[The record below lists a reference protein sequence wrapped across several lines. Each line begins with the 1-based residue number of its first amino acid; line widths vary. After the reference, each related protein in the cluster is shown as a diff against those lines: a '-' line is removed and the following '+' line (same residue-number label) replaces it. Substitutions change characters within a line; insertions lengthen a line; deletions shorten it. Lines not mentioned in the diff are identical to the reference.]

1 MLTYDLGFVCYGL
14 MGSLAIVD
22 KILSFYFSAQLAYA
36 GPHNYFLLKYYDA
49 DYVIIFVM
57 TMFIKNIIN
66 SPFIRKHDT
75 KSILIKLDTE
85 VNFQGLK
92 LLPKEFSMF
101 AVAKLRSIEFLF
113 SKKTVLPVTCFKGT

>member
-1 MLTYDLGFVCYGL
+1 
-14 MGSLAIVD
+14 
-22 KILSFYFSAQLAYA
+22 
-36 GPHNYFLLKYYDA
+36 
-49 DYVIIFVM
+49 M
-57 TMFIKNIIN
+57 TMFIKHIIN

-101 AVAKLRSIEFLF
+101 AVAKLRSIEFFF
-113 SKKTVLPVTCFKGT
+113 SKKNCFACNLLQRDIIALVGLPPAALGRQDIPHRRRVLMELDGAHFRYMNGLENLQTYLN